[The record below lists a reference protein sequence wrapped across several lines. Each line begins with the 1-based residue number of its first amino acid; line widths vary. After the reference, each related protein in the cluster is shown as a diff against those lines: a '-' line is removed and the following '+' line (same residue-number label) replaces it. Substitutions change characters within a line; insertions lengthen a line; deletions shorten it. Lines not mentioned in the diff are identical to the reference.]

1 MNILLTGGAGYIG
14 SHICNTLV
22 DLGYNVTTIDN
33 LSTGTVDLIPSKVE
47 HVNCDISDKNAVT
60 SLIKKN
66 NFDVVMHLAA
76 FTRVGESVKYPE
88 KYQEN
93 NFEKAKIFIDLCL
106 ENDLK
111 KFIFSSTGSVYGN
124 LNKNIN
130 IKEDEVTN
138 PINPYSES
146 KLRFENYLLE
156 KTIKKKASCTILR
169 YFNVAGADL
178 KKRTGLIS
186 NPDNLIKA
194 ICEVAVKKREKLI
207 INGNDYKTRDG
218 TPIRDFIPV
227 LDLVDIHIL
236 VAKSLMNLD
245 ENEIYNCGYG
255 AGFSIMDVVKEMNSI
270 VGFELPI
277 EFGARRKGDAVY
289 SVADNQKFLKKFS
302 WKPKYNNLKVIL
314 ESALEWEK
322 VLNNNE

>member
-22 DLGYNVTTIDN
+22 DLGYNVSTIDN

-178 KKRTGLIS
+178 KKRTGLKS

-194 ICEVAVKKREKLI
+194 ICEVAVKKRKKLM

-218 TPIRDFIPV
+218 TPIRDFIHV
-227 LDLVDIHIL
+227 LDLADIHIL
-236 VAKSLMNLD
+236 VAKSLMNSD

-255 AGFSIMDVVKEMNSI
+255 TGFSIMDVVKEMNSI
-270 VGFELPI
+270 IGFELPI
-277 EFGARRKGDAVY
+277 EFGIRRKGDAVY
-289 SVADNQKFLKKFS
+289 SVANNQKFLKKFN